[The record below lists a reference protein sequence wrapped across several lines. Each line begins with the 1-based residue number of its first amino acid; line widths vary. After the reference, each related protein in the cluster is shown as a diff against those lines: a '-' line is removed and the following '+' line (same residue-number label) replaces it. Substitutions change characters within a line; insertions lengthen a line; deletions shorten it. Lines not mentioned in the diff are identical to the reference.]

1 MSEPSTAVL
10 TGHLQRAGDQVR
22 AANHASYHVSGEVS
36 DYYAAFGAVVELVRY
51 LGQTLDHLRR
61 VVEHAEPDRY
71 RHDAGSDVTAE
82 LATATAALTAARR
95 ATGTLHGD
103 LNTAWSSIGHLAPT
117 DPPGRG
123 RL

>member
-61 VVEHAEPDRY
+61 VVEHAESDRY
-71 RHDAGSDVTAE
+71 RHDTGGDVTAE
-82 LATATAALTAARR
+82 LATAAAALAAARR
-95 ATGTLHGD
+95 AADTLRGD
-103 LNTAWSSIGHLAPT
+103 LDTAWSAIGHLAPT
-117 DPPGRG
+117 NPPERG
-123 RL
+123 SV